1 VEKEQSD
8 IRKSDIS
15 FGRIGHW
22 VIEEAHHGL
31 RGLRAFLRLEK
42 AKTPPLAKKC
52 ERAEH
57 LADDRGSNAAGVDY
71 NPGALQQIP

>member
-1 VEKEQSD
+1 MEWVEKEQSD

-31 RGLRAFLRLEK
+31 RGLRAFLRLGK
-42 AKTPPLAKKC
+42 ARPRPWQKNAKARSTWLTTVAVTGRC
-52 ERAEH
+52 
-57 LADDRGSNAAGVDY
+57 
-71 NPGALQQIP
+71 